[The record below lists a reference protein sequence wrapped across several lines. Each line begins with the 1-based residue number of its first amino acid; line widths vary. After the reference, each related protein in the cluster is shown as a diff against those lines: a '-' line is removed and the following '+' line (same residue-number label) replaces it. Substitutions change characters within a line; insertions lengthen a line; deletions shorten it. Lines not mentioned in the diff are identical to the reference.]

1 MLSTVKIAQLAHV
14 GALKIFAAKTAIGA
28 GMIAGTAATGFVAYT
43 GLPPDYLS
51 GASELINRAVMTE
64 ASTTAGAPPRDE
76 GRPADPQS
84 PGPVDPATASPLGTS
99 VLRMDQAT
107 PDMPQVV
114 ITARRMT
121 APEKLAYDSAQGLVT
136 RLAAISARW
145 QEHGH

>member
-14 GALKIFAAKTAIGA
+14 GALKVFAAKTAIGA

-64 ASTTAGAPPRDE
+64 ASTTADAPARDE

-84 PGPVDPATASPLGTS
+84 LGPVDPSTASPLGTS
-99 VLRMDQAT
+99 VLRMDQVT
-107 PDMPQVV
+107 PDMPQAV

-121 APEKLAYDSAQGLVT
+121 APEKLAYDSAHGLAT
-136 RLAAISARW
+136 MLATISGQR
-145 QEHGH
+145 QEHGR